1 MQLSANSIGAAL
13 LAGEQRLRNAHI
25 IRPRRHTELLLEAA
39 LDLDRTQL
47 YLHTNERINMRQMEH
62 FQSLLTRREA
72 GEPVQYIVGWAP
84 FYGRKFHIGKGVFIP
99 RFETELLVERLLENI
114 FMDKGAKQ
122 PVEILDL
129 CCGSGVIGLTAIAEI
144 ANASVTLIDISEAAI
159 EYCSLNAET
168 LRINDRTTIINRDV
182 LDEFPKSW
190 QGKFHYV
197 LLNPPYIPLADVDD
211 LPIDVREG
219 EPHKALT
226 DFDDG
231 LRFYRR
237 GVQNIPQ
244 VMTTDGA
251 LLVECGDNAAGKVRE
266 ILSEGFSNLITT
278 KDLEGIERVVEGTRK
293 YCTE

>member
-1 MQLSANSIGAAL
+1 MQLSTNSIGAAL
-13 LAGEQRLRNAHI
+13 IEGEQRLGNASI
-25 IRPRRHTELLLEAA
+25 IRPRRHTELLLETA

-47 YLHTNERINMRQMEH
+47 YLHSNERINTRQMEH

-114 FMDKGAKQ
+114 FMDKGGKQ
-122 PVEILDL
+122 PLEILDL
-129 CCGSGVIGLTAIAEI
+129 CCGSGVIGLTTAAEI
-144 ANASVTLIDISEAAI
+144 ANTKVTLIDVSETAI
-159 EYCSLNAET
+159 EYCKLNAEA
-168 LRINDRTTIINRDV
+168 LGINDRTTIINQDV
-182 LDEFPKSW
+182 LDRFPESL

-197 LLNPPYIPLADVDD
+197 LLNPPYIPLADVDG

-226 DFDDG
+226 DFYDG
-231 LRFYRR
+231 LRFYRH
-237 GVQNIPQ
+237 GMQIIPQ
-244 VMTTDGA
+244 VMTTDGV

-266 ILSEGFSNLITT
+266 ILSASFSDLITT
-278 KDLEGIERVVEGTRK
+278 KDLEGIERVVEGTVK
-293 YCTE
+293 YGTE